1 MIMMSYSWRWSS
13 LQLTGQADFWQ
24 PTRTGDRAG
33 VEDRLAQASPRALLL
48 PPVWGY
54 PGRYRFYGTCFYRRQ
69 NVPDEAEGSAGTRE
83 CQQQP
88 TRRTR

>member
-33 VEDRLAQASPRALLL
+33 VEDRLAQASP
-48 PPVWGY
+48 P
-54 PGRYRFYGTCFYRRQ
+54 
-69 NVPDEAEGSAGTRE
+69 SAVAAARLGLSW
-83 CQQQP
+83 P
-88 TRRTR
+88 L